1 VLIPVTL
8 RSTVSTLETSIS
20 PPLISTIASV
30 LIPETTRLESAA
42 PTILTLAIVAI
53 PVTFKLPVSI
63 RVTSISPALISAVAR
78 VVTPTTFKL
87 LEISTESLIST

>member
-1 VLIPVTL
+1 
-8 RSTVSTLETSIS
+8 
-20 PPLISTIASV
+20 V

-53 PVTFKLPVSI
+53 PVTFKLLVSI
-63 RVTSISPALISAVAR
+63 RVTSISPALISAVAS

-87 LEISTESLIST
+87 LEISTELLIST

>member
-30 LIPETTRLESAA
+30 EIPVTTRLESAA

-53 PVTFKLPVSI
+53 PVTFKLLVSI